1 MAMSGS
7 GWLGAAE
14 VVRAVRLGEMSAEEA
29 TEQAIARI
37 ERDDAVVNAVVVRDF
52 ERARR
57 RAVEVDGLVA
67 AGVGLTLAGLP
78 MTVKESIDV
87 AGLATSWGL
96 APFADHVAARDAA
109 VVRRLKAAGAIIVG
123 KTNPAAGLG
132 DCQTRN
138 QVYGTTNNPLRSVVS
153 AGGSSGGSAA
163 ALAAGLVSAEMGSDL
178 GGSVRIPAAFCGV
191 WGLKPT
197 NDLVSTRGHFFPTTD
212 GAAVPCG
219 VVGPMA
225 RSSEDLELLLA
236 VVAEHPLALDALPS
250 RLRVGVLLDGPP
262 VARGVVAALQEVA
275 GRLEGLGHHL
285 DSDAVLPSPSAH
297 LPEYLA
303 LLNTATSRGSDGS
316 SSLAG
321 WFDVLDAQARAA
333 RAWDDAFD
341 AYDVVLAPVFST
353 VAFPQ
358 DEADLSSRILDV
370 DGSPVACHTQLVW
383 GCLGTYTGHPAVCFP
398 AGKDPSGLPIG
409 LQLIGPRDSDRA
421 LIRVAAGIAARDGMD

>member
-262 VARGVVAALQEVA
+262 WRAVSWRRCRRWRV
-275 GRLEGLGHHL
+275 GLRA
-285 DSDAVLPSPSAH
+285 SVIIW
-297 LPEYLA
+297 
-303 LLNTATSRGSDGS
+303 TATQSCRRRRLIYPSTWRCSTQPRLVG
-316 SSLAG
+316 AT
-321 WFDVLDAQARAA
+321 AR
-333 RAWDDAFD
+333 RAWRAG
-341 AYDVVLAPVFST
+341 ST
-353 VAFPQ
+353 CWTRRHGRRVPGTMRSTPTTWCLRRCSPLL
-358 DEADLSSRILDV
+358 LSRRTRLI
-370 DGSPVACHTQLVW
+370 C
-383 GCLGTYTGHPAVCFP
+383 P
-398 AGKDPSGLPIG
+398 AGSWTWTGRRWLVIPSWCGGVSAPIRGILLCVFLRGKTLPG
-409 LQLIGPRDSDRA
+409 CR
-421 LIRVAAGIAARDGMD
+421 